1 MTIDTARLLE
11 TTSSGTL
18 SADQRAT
25 AYKALTQSMLD
36 CFRDEDSVAI
46 PGFGTF
52 VAEKVAEHV
61 DTDPATGKR
70 MLYPPCVRLS
80 YQPSVLLRKKIT
92 G

>member
-11 TTSSGTL
+11 TISSGTL
-18 SADQRAT
+18 SADQRADT
-25 AYKALTQSMLD
+25 YKTLTQCMLD
-36 CFRDEDSVAI
+36 YFRNEDSVAI
-46 PGFGTF
+46 PGFGAF

-61 DTDPATGKR
+61 DTDPDTGKR